1 MRYRFIATTL
11 AVSFAAFA
19 ALIAPIAKPIAK
31 AEDAAKD
38 VKGLFLMS
46 DYPAVT
52 LRPGE
57 TSSISLKLQNYDL
70 PPERLAL
77 SVSGVPAGW
86 TATLM
91 GGGQPVGAAMPATN
105 ASVPLELRLDV
116 PKNATVGTE
125 TLTVTAA
132 GGSSTVTLPIAVTL
146 AKDLPAKLTLT
157 PQLPQLRG
165 TSKSSFEFQLAIKND
180 SGKKLTVSLSAQ
192 TPQNFDASFSE
203 QYGSQELNAVP
214 IEAGQTKNVKLK
226 VTPPNTAAAGS
237 YKVVARVG
245 AEDAVATTE
254 LTIDITGQP
263 KLDISGRDG
272 LLSTRATAGKETS
285 VPIIITNTGTAP
297 ADSDRAQRIG
307 AQRLEDHLR
316 SEDHRSHRAECQQ
329 GSAGTDHADREGD
342 RRRLCD
348 DHPRFDPR
356 RVRNHDLPRHG
367 DDLDAV
373 GHRRRRHYR
382 CGASGHGRCRC
393 EVRPAMSAD
402 NVIEAK
408 GLTKTYGH
416 AIAVDHI
423 SFTVGRGE
431 IFGLLG
437 PNGAGKTTTILM
449 LLGLTEI
456 SSGDVSV
463 LGFNPAR
470 EPLSVKRRV
479 GYLPDTVG
487 FYDQMTAVDNLSYTA
502 RLIGFRK
509 AEREKRI
516 ADALARVGLT
526 EAAENRVGTFSRGMR
541 QRLGLAEILMKGAQV
556 AILDEPTSGL
566 DPHATAEL
574 LAIIRGFKGEGV
586 TVLLSSHLL
595 ERVQSVCDRV
605 ALFSGGHIALM
616 GTVAELGREVLGG
629 GYVVDIEADGAGLAE
644 RLTLIPGVSGVERTG
659 IGKLRLH
666 ADRDVR
672 PEAAAE
678 VVAMQG
684 RLKYLGVQEPSLDA
698 IYTRYFEVKAQE
710 EASAKAGAR
719 HAA

>member
-19 ALIAPIAKPIAK
+19 ALIAPIAKPVAK

-165 TSKSSFEFQLAIKND
+165 NSKSSFEFQLAIKND

-192 TPQNFDASFSE
+192 APQNFDASFSE
-203 QYGSQELNAVP
+203 QYGNQELNAVP

-254 LTIDITGQP
+254 LTMDITGQP

-272 LLSTRATAGKETS
+272 LLSTSGTAGKEKS
-285 VPIIITNTGTAP
+285 IPIIISNTGTAP
-297 ADSDRAQRIG
+297 ADQVELS
-307 AQRLEDHLR
+307 
-316 SEDHRSHRAECQQ
+316 
-329 GSAGTDHADREGD
+329 GSAPSGWKITFEPKTIDRIA
-342 RRRLCD
+342 
-348 DHPRFDPR
+348 P
-356 RVRNHDLPRHG
+356 N
-367 DDLDAV
+367 ANK
-373 GHRRRRHYR
+373 
-382 CGASGHGRCRC
+382 
-393 EVRPAMSAD
+393 EVQALITPT
-402 NVIEAK
+402 EK
-408 GLTKTYGH
+408 
-416 AIAVDHI
+416 AIAGDYVTSI
-423 SFTVGRGE
+423 RASTRGE
-431 IFGLLG
+431 SASASFRVSVATSLMWGAAGVGVIAAGLL
-437 PNGAGKTTTILM
+437 
-449 LLGLTEI
+449 
-456 SSGDVSV
+456 V
-463 LGFNPAR
+463 LVAAIAR
-470 EPLSVKRRV
+470 FGRR
-479 GYLPDTVG
+479 
-487 FYDQMTAVDNLSYTA
+487 
-502 RLIGFRK
+502 
-509 AEREKRI
+509 
-516 ADALARVGLT
+516 
-526 EAAENRVGTFSRGMR
+526 
-541 QRLGLAEILMKGAQV
+541 
-556 AILDEPTSGL
+556 
-566 DPHATAEL
+566 
-574 LAIIRGFKGEGV
+574 
-586 TVLLSSHLL
+586 
-595 ERVQSVCDRV
+595 
-605 ALFSGGHIALM
+605 
-616 GTVAELGREVLGG
+616 
-629 GYVVDIEADGAGLAE
+629 
-644 RLTLIPGVSGVERTG
+644 
-659 IGKLRLH
+659 
-666 ADRDVR
+666 
-672 PEAAAE
+672 
-678 VVAMQG
+678 
-684 RLKYLGVQEPSLDA
+684 
-698 IYTRYFEVKAQE
+698 
-710 EASAKAGAR
+710 
-719 HAA
+719 